1 MLVKH
6 REDIEAP
13 DLVNGSTVR
22 LLEGSGLLN
31 DILAPLDD
39 AYIVS
44 VSDVTEYPVYNRCS
58 LVYNK
63 FRIYKRLEKT
73 AIQNV
78 IDAVIRDMFDRGF
91 ANDIR
96 RRDRSEILQSIDK
109 RRSRLGVV
117 FRCLVTTFT
126 AEGDKI
132 PDLARYHA
140 VCVILKLFASSWR
153 AHERSQSLSIL
164 DLLNDLGS
172 EAIVKSNREK
182 THHGVS
188 EKEMTNFFICA
199 IEDPIVGIRGY
210 TTVMHLAD
218 LFQK

>member
-109 RRSRLGVV
+109 DHVLELCFVV
-117 FRCLVTTFT
+117 VTIL
-126 AEGDKI
+126 AEGDKFLI
-132 PDLARYHA
+132 WLDTMQ
-140 VCVILKLFASSWR
+140 CVSF
-153 AHERSQSLSIL
+153 
-164 DLLNDLGS
+164 
-172 EAIVKSNREK
+172 
-182 THHGVS
+182 
-188 EKEMTNFFICA
+188 
-199 IEDPIVGIRGY
+199 
-210 TTVMHLAD
+210 
-218 LFQK
+218 